1 MFCTRVLIYSEDD
14 SEEETSDSEESVGT
28 CNSPSSYRQPG
39 GRGTVV
45 VEEVLYT
52 VGLVFSCFYA
62 GLRVPRPLWLSCK
75 YSNSLSGLLWPPK
88 HATSS
93 Y

>member
-39 GRGTVV
+39 GRGQFLSRRYCTHSVWFLLCASRTASSSQGHFGGFVQVLQTV
-45 VEEVLYT
+45 
-52 VGLVFSCFYA
+52 
-62 GLRVPRPLWLSCK
+62 
-75 YSNSLSGLLWPPK
+75 
-88 HATSS
+88 
-93 Y
+93 